1 MQPRIGGGTRFRRR
15 QRLRAAF
22 AAIGFPLVRLQ
33 GFPRDVRGSASI
45 ELAIGSVV
53 LISAAALCFDLY
65 SRVKADTAVAR
76 MAVTMADYVSRDAD
90 PDGNEM
96 KALGAYLYDHELGVP
111 ANLVYVVTALHQPPG
126 DPKPV
131 VLWSDDTIRIGD
143 STATQEIAA
152 GCAHFVADGGASN
165 LDGFPM
171 ADDEVLVIAEVC
183 AHLTREGFLTGE
195 FIAGGIYRL
204 HALPARD
211 PDQQPA
217 APVYAQRAGTYATAA
232 VGAARGGRAARTP
245 WPAAPALV
253 VAASA

>member
-1 MQPRIGGGTRFRRR
+1 MI
-15 QRLRAAF
+15 AF
-22 AAIGFPLVRLQ
+22 LLVRLH
-33 GFPRDVRGSASI
+33 GFARGPRGSASI

-53 LISAAALCFDLY
+53 LISAAALSFDLY
-65 SRVKADTAVAR
+65 SLVKADTAVAR

-111 ANLVYVVTALHQPPG
+111 ANLVYVLTALHQPPG
-126 DPKPV
+126 DPRPDV
-131 VLWSDDTIRIGD
+131 AVLWSDDTIRIGD
-143 STATQEIAA
+143 STATEEIAA
-152 GCAHFVADGGASN
+152 RCAHYVADGGAAN

-183 AHLTREGFLTGE
+183 ARLTREGFLTGE

-217 APVYAQRAGTYATAA
+217 APVYVKRAGTYATVAG
-232 VGAARGGRAARTP
+232 GAARGGIAARAP
-245 WPAAPALV
+245 RPAAPSLAA
-253 VAASA
+253 AASA